1 MKLTKEEKIEK
12 LFERGV
18 LVNESLL
25 GEELKEDLL
34 EKIENEEDLIII
46 NEDYANIIKQS
57 GSLVDWYD
65 LDKYRVDS
73 EKDRDDELYQIQL
86 QSFKKSN
93 LILQEKNKE
102 TKQELSSLEKRI
114 FGVQNRLERE

>member
-86 QSFKKSN
+86 QFRN
-93 LILQEKNKE
+93 
-102 TKQELSSLEKRI
+102 ELLHDRRS
-114 FGVQNRLERE
+114 V